1 LTGISHTV
9 ATDRTQV
16 VLDLSAPVPYEIKSY
31 SAPDRIA
38 VNLPGAAAAKT
49 IRTDDIDDIQ
59 KGVVRRVR
67 VNRLP
72 WGAQVVFDL
81 RSAAGWS
88 DRRLFAVDGMP
99 DRIVID
105 VASPPLEPADA
116 APAAGPA
123 VSVSSQP
130 ETPVPA
136 KMDGEERRTLVIAVD
151 AGHGGKDFGTKGKP
165 NLYEKDL
172 ALDIARRLAGELE
185 RNEGFDA
192 ILTRD
197 RDVFLDLVE
206 RTRIAKRKGSDIFV
220 SVHLNSA
227 PRKSARGIEVWFIS
241 PAGAEARAKRIISNR
256 DNAARELGLES
267 PENGDIMQMLVDV
280 NQQAMME
287 RSFLLAEL
295 ILDATDRSGLPPAR
309 SVKQQSFAVLKS
321 IDMPSVLVE
330 AGFLSNSQD
339 AAFIKKPEGRQ
350 AVAEAVAAGIVSYFK
365 KYPPPPPA
373 PSAAVMHKVRAGE
386 TLWAI
391 SKKYNTTVAFIR
403 KSNGLAESDVL
414 YVGQQLV
421 IRESH
426 DGR

>member
-1 LTGISHTV
+1 
-9 ATDRTQV
+9 
-16 VLDLSAPVPYEIKSY
+16 VLDLSEPIPYEIKAY

-49 IRTDDIDDIQ
+49 IDTDDIAD
-59 KGVVRRVR
+59 GVVSRVR
-67 VNRLP
+67 VNRLE

-81 RSAAGWS
+81 RGAAGWS
-88 DRRLFAVDGMP
+88 DHRLYSVDGMP

-105 VASPPLEPADA
+105 VATAALKPTDAVPPPGDTAASVSAPLELAF
-116 APAAGPA
+116 
-123 VSVSSQP
+123 
-130 ETPVPA
+130 PV
-136 KMDGEERRTLVIAVD
+136 KTDVKERRTLIIAVD

-172 ALDIARRLAGELE
+172 ALDIARRLAAELE
-185 RNEGFDA
+185 RHEGLDA

-197 RDVFLDLVE
+197 RDVFLDLIE

-241 PAGAEARAKRIISNR
+241 PAGAEATAKRILSNR

-267 PENGDIMQMLVDV
+267 PENSDIMQMLVDV

-287 RSFLLAEL
+287 RSFLLAEQ
-295 ILDATDRSGLPPAR
+295 ILNATDRSGLPPAR

-339 AAFIKKPEGRQ
+339 AAFIKRPEGRQ
-350 AVAEAVAAGIVSYFK
+350 AVAQAVASGIVSYFR

-373 PSAAVMHKVRAGE
+373 PSAGVVHKVRAGE

-391 SKKYNTTVAFIR
+391 SKQYNTTVALIR
-403 KSNGLAESDVL
+403 ESNGLAESDVL